1 MVGPVLN
8 ILNSPNGHSNYAARK
23 PTNNIVLGY
32 LNQKAQCSIN
42 ALSIIM
48 SSKYFIHKVKL

>member
-1 MVGPVLN
+1 MQLG
-8 ILNSPNGHSNYAARK
+8 K
-23 PTNNIVLGY
+23 PTNNVVLGY
-32 LNQKAQCSIN
+32 LNQKAQFSIN